1 MGTSMDERV
10 LRRTVGNADAAA
22 ELLIRDKEAQAGL
35 GEPVRVVSDAEDK
48 RCAQAMNSTS
58 HVSAVAGNRG
68 QAGQMKQSS
77 DPLAR
82 SRRGSR

>member
-1 MGTSMDERV
+1 MDKRV
-10 LRRTVGNADAAA
+10 LRLRVKTVGNANAAA

-35 GEPVRVVSDAEDK
+35 GEPVRVVSNAEHE

-58 HVSAVAGNRG
+58 HVSAIAGNRG
-68 QAGQMKQSS
+68 QAGQKQSS
-77 DPLAR
+77 DPPAR

>member
-10 LRRTVGNADAAA
+10 LRRTVGNANAAA

-35 GEPVRVVSDAEDK
+35 GEPVRVVSGAEDE

-68 QAGQMKQSS
+68 QAGQKQSS

>member
-10 LRRTVGNADAAA
+10 LRRTVGNANAAA

-35 GEPVRVVSDAEDK
+35 GEPVRVVSADAEDK

-68 QAGQMKQSS
+68 PAGQKQSS